1 MISCLNNYFCEF
13 ANIILQ
19 NKEENAKD
27 DETKSN
33 TNKPT
38 KTKFSTSLS
47 ILISCHL
54 VTKSK

>member
-1 MISCLNNYFCEF
+1 MIVFYMYCCEF
-13 ANIILQ
+13 ANIIFQ

-27 DETKSN
+27 DETKTN

-47 ILISCHL
+47 ILISGNP

>member
-27 DETKSN
+27 NETKSN

-38 KTKFSTSLS
+38 NQPKQNFPPA
-47 ILISCHL
+47 CQF
-54 VTKSK
+54 